1 MTARIA
7 AVLSLAA
14 SGLLAAPATT
24 DSKRSFDED
33 PFPEKSIVM
42 ESSRES
48 PWSFTIQPY
57 GWLPAL
63 AGDIGVRGLP
73 TSHIDYNARTLI
85 QNLNWAVFLKAEAR
99 YGRWGLMADGFFVDL
114 EANGDLE
121 GSLYRS
127 AEIGVE
133 QGLAQLALA
142 YRVIET
148 RHGFVDLY
156 AGARYNYLGIS
167 LGADQN
173 SSGIQQ
179 IGESSAQRI
188 SDRLSAE
195 TDRLVEQGASIIATR
210 VDGSVQAARQ
220 AAEAQ
225 LSEVQRRIQVA
236 VRRGEKDIEK
246 LTALQTQL
254 TAQIQ
259 NQVDSGLIELDDVRT
274 SVDATVQ
281 RDVKAAR
288 LERWAETPREVR
300 RALERRKLERVFA
313 PVRREFRQLV
323 DAKIR
328 QQLATRRVEFEQNL
342 ADQVVALG
350 EQRLN
355 SAEKLLERARKQ
367 GSREAKQAARK
378 LVNASKAQLDSARDQ
393 RNRAGRSVDTKALEK
408 EVEDAKE
415 DLADA
420 ITEKLEDELPES
432 GSGDRWWVDPFVGVR
447 AQVNLTRWLYLAT
460 QCDVGGFGAGSDI
473 AWNLNGTIGVNWSRS
488 FFTEIGY
495 RYYYVDYSD
504 SGVVY
509 QVAESGI
516 FLGAGIKF

>member
-7 AVLSLAA
+7 AILSLTA
-14 SGLLAAPATT
+14 SGLLAEPATT

-33 PFPEKSIVM
+33 PFPDKTIAM
-42 ESSRES
+42 ESSQAS

-63 AGDIGVRGLP
+63 SGDIGVRGLP

-85 QNLNWAVFLKAEAR
+85 KNLNWAVFLKAEAR

-114 EANGDLE
+114 EANGDLD

-148 RHGFVDLY
+148 PRGFIDLY
-156 AGARYNYLGIS
+156 AGARYNYLGLS
-167 LGADQN
+167 LGAEQN

-179 IGESSAQRI
+179 IGDSSAQRI

-195 TDRLVEQGASIIATR
+195 TDRLVERDASLIATR
-210 VDGSVQAARQ
+210 VDSSVQAARE
-220 AAEAQ
+220 AAETQ
-225 LSEVQRRIQVA
+225 LSEVQKRIQVA
-236 VRRGEKDIEK
+236 MRKGEKDIEK

-254 TAQIQ
+254 TTQIQ
-259 NQVDSGLIELDDVRT
+259 SRVDSGLIELNDVRA

-281 RDVKAAR
+281 RDVEVAR
-288 LERWAETPREVR
+288 LERWAEAPREVR
-300 RALERRKLERVFA
+300 RTLERPKLERVFE

-323 DAKIR
+323 EAKVR

-350 EQRLN
+350 EQRVR
-355 SAEKLLERARKQ
+355 SAEKLLERARRQ
-367 GSREAKQAARK
+367 GSREVKQAARK
-378 LVNASKAQLDSARDQ
+378 LVNASRAQLDSARDQ
-393 RNRAGRSVDTKALEK
+393 RSRAGRSIDTKALEK

-415 DLADA
+415 ELADA
-420 ITEKLEDELPES
+420 ITDKLEDELPEN

-473 AWNLNGTIGVNWSRS
+473 AWNLNGAIGVNWSRS
-488 FFTEIGY
+488 FFTEVGY

-504 SGVVY
+504 SGVIY

-516 FLGAGIKF
+516 FLGAGIQF